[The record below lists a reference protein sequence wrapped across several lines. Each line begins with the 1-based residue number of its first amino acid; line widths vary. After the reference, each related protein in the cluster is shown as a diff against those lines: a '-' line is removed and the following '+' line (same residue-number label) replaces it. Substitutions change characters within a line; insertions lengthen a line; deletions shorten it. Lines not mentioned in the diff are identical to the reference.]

1 VSGSPEAEVV
11 GQWVKYAGNP
21 VLGGNLGTCFDMSV
35 LVVDDRHRMWF
46 SWRPKHGIGYAES
59 TDGLNWEVRDEIVL
73 GPAAEDPAEQLE
85 VTRPFVL
92 DEGGRL
98 TMWYAAHGKDRV
110 VISRASSPDGVVWQ
124 RHGVVLAPASPWEK
138 SSLMC
143 PSVLREE
150 TGKYHM
156 WYSGGE
162 RYEPDAIGYATSP
175 DGSTWTREQDTPV
188 LAPGAAGTWESDR
201 VAGAHV
207 FKEGPW
213 LYAAYIGF
221 ANGFEDS
228 AIGIAR
234 SRDGVTWDRHLK
246 NPVITHGQP
255 GQFDSINVYKPF
267 VVVDGDEWRMW
278 FNGSSPVRGEDTHAD
293 NRKEQIG
300 YASCRFRFQ
309 SSVDGKGQALDG
321 P

>member
-1 VSGSPEAEVV
+1 VSGSDEAGLS

-21 VLGGNLGTCFDMSV
+21 VLGGSLGTCFDMSV
-35 LVVDDRHRMWF
+35 AVVDGRHRMWF

-59 TDGLNWEVRDEIVL
+59 ADGLGWEVRDEIVL
-73 GPAAEDPAEQLE
+73 GPTPDDPAEQLE

-98 TMWYAAHGKDRV
+98 TMWYAAHGRDRV
-110 VISRASSPDGVVWQ
+110 VISRATSLDGVSWQ
-124 RHGVVLAPASPWEK
+124 RQGVVLVPTSPWEK
-138 SSLMC
+138 ASLMC
-143 PSVLREE
+143 PSVLRDKE
-150 TGKYHM
+150 GKYHM

-175 DGSTWTREQDTPV
+175 DGSTWTRVQDTPV
-188 LAPGAAGTWESDR
+188 LGPGAPGSWESDR

-207 FKEGPW
+207 FSEGEW

-221 ANGFEDS
+221 AMGFEDS

-234 SRDGVTWDRHLK
+234 SRDGVIWDRHLR

-267 VVVDGDEWRMW
+267 VVVEGDEWRMW
-278 FNGSSPVRGEDTHAD
+278 FNGSSPVRGEGTHPD
-293 NRKEQIG
+293 NRQEQIG
-300 YASCRFRFQ
+300 YASCSFRFQ
-309 SSVDGKGQALDG
+309 SSVDGNGQALDG
-321 P
+321 S